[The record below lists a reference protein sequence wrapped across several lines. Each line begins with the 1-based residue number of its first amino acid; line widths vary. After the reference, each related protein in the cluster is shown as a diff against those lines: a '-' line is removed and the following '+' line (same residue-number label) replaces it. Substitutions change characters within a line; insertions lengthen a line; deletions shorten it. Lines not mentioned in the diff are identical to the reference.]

1 MFRRQHVLCGFMVDF
16 YCARLKLVI
25 ELDGGHHD
33 ETSQAG
39 YDAARTATLR
49 AAGFRVIRIQN
60 KRLNKNLLQKLLQPL
75 VPPLPKGE
83 GDRG

>member
-1 MFRRQHVLCGFMVDF
+1 MDF

-33 ETSQAG
+33 DESHAS

-49 AAGFRVIRIQN
+49 AAGFRVIRIRN
-60 KRLNKNLLQKLLQPL
+60 KRLKKNLLRDLLLPL

>member
-1 MFRRQHVLCGFMVDF
+1 MLCGFIVDF

-25 ELDGGHHD
+25 ELDGGQHD
-33 ETSQAG
+33 ETSHAS

-49 AAGFRVIRIQN
+49 AAGYRVIRIP
-60 KRLNKNLLQKLLQPL
+60 NKNVTKKLLEKLLHPL